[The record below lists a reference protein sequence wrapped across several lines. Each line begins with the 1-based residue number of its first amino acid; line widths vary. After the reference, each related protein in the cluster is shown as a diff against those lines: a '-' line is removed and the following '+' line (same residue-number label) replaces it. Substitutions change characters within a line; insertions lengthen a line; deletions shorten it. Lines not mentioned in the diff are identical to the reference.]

1 MRACVRACVRARARV
16 CVCVLGVGVPGRC
29 PGWVYACERE
39 MPGIGEG
46 AETHTERDG
55 DNKSYTNYRR
65 GYCERVQ
72 SLPVH

>member
-1 MRACVRACVRARARV
+1 MRV
-16 CVCVLGVGVPGRC
+16 CVGGVGGG
-29 PGWVYACERE
+29 PGWVYAGERE

-65 GYCERVQ
+65 GYCERVR
-72 SLPVH
+72 SLDG